1 VNVPKWRILKDEI
14 GDGDVGGG
22 HELQQVR
29 SGEWQRAP
37 LPHIPPHAALA
48 INGAILTCTILS
60 RGSSGHMSKKVEPLR
75 CSCYAGQQVE
85 PVMKTS

>member
-1 VNVPKWRILKDEI
+1 VNVPKWRILEDEI

-22 HELQQVR
+22 HELQQLR

-48 INGAILTCTILS
+48 INGAILTCAMS
-60 RGSSGHMSKKVEPLR
+60 HGSSGYMSNPGKHV
-75 CSCYAGQQVE
+75 
-85 PVMKTS
+85 KTG